1 MSDITKQ
8 LFAWN
13 TEELKPLNESTSI
26 VRNIQ
31 SGEIYIK
38 KQLENVNINLAEKLC
53 SIRHRN
59 LAAVIEITNEN
70 GVNYSYSEYVPGC
83 SLQSY
88 IDDGKIFSV
97 KEAETIIL
105 SVCNGLEILHTNGI
119 IHRDITASN
128 IILSYDGNVKII
140 DYGII
145 RAKRENAECD
155 THILGTAG
163 YAAPEQFGFFQTD
176 ERADVYSVGVLLNV
190 LLTGKF
196 PNEELCKGKF
206 QKIIEKCISMD
217 LANRYANVTEIKEQI
232 LCKEIIHSNEEGFPG
247 FRSKSIITRT
257 LSVVLYLAVLIAFA
271 GIIYAFYEN
280 GGVKKALFS
289 ATAQVIS
296 IVIPYCMTFN
306 PFNFL
311 GKFNIYSRMKDSQK
325 IFLRTFVSLAAFF
338 CGFFLLIS
346 CV

>member
-1 MSDITKQ
+1 MSALAKQ

-13 TEELKPLNESTSI
+13 TEELKALNESTSI

-38 KQLENVNINLAEKLC
+38 KQLDNVNINLAEKLC

-59 LAAVIEITNEN
+59 LAAVIEVTNEN
-70 GVNYSYSEYVPGC
+70 GVNYSYSEFAPGR

-88 IDDGKIFSV
+88 LDEGKTFTE
-97 KEAETIIL
+97 KEAKTIIL
-105 SVCNGLEILHTNGI
+105 DVCNGLEILHANGI

-128 IILSYDGNVKII
+128 VILSYDGNVKII

-176 ERADVYSVGVLLNV
+176 ERADIYSVGVLLNV

-196 PNEELCKGKF
+196 PNEELCKGKSREIV
-206 QKIIEKCISMD
+206 KKCISMD
-217 LANRYANVTEIKEQI
+217 LTDRYASVIEIKEQ
-232 LCKEIIHSNEEGFPG
+232 LSGKKALHRKVNNLPG
-247 FRSKSIITRT
+247 FRSKSVLVRIAASII
-257 LSVVLYLAVLIAFA
+257 YIAVLI
-271 GIIYAFYEN
+271 IYAGLVFAIHSN
-280 GGVKKALFS
+280 IGTLKTILAAIVLALAFL
-289 ATAQVIS
+289 
-296 IVIPYCMTFN
+296 IPYCFTFN
-306 PFNFL
+306 PFNILENF
-311 GKFNIYSRMKDSQK
+311 KIYSKIKNSQQVF
-325 IFLRTFVSLAAFF
+325 IRVFVSIIVFF
-338 CGFFLLIS
+338 GGFIGFLCFL
-346 CV
+346 